1 MSLYTR
7 NARFSRA
14 WFLCLALS
22 GPVADV
28 SAAEPLTLARAE
40 QLSLAYAPWYAHH
53 HRNVDAAAAR
63 ADYVGQLPD
72 PQIILGALN
81 LPADSLRLDEVDMTM
96 LMVGVRQEFPPGD
109 TLTLRSKRAHSE
121 LDQETW
127 RLELERRTLVR
138 DVRNIWLDL
147 YYLEQSRAT
156 VRDLRPF
163 YLSAERASEGRYRA
177 GVARLQEVLAARL
190 TLARLDDRDQALRA
204 EIVRARAQLARRLG
218 QGADDPLPDA
228 LPALP
233 AAIQPFK
240 AADHPEARVTQSML
254 ATAQIDLGLARQQY
268 KPGYMLELSY
278 GARQDRPDLVSAMLS
293 MDMPLF
299 TRNRQD
305 RRVAE
310 QLSMENGARLAIAD
324 KLYELNALYRGI
336 EAEIAA
342 LNGRLMVYQKNIL
355 PESKRAAEVTVAGF
369 ARDQNELRDARISD
383 LETRLGYERLRVD
396 LAKAQAQLL
405 YLTGES
411 QP

>member
-1 MSLYTR
+1 MSLHIR
-7 NARFSRA
+7 NARYSRV

-22 GPVADV
+22 GLISDA

-72 PQIILGALN
+72 PQLILGALN

-204 EIVRARAQLARRLG
+204 EVVRARAQLARRLG
-218 QGADDPLPDA
+218 QGADDPLPDV
-228 LPALP
+228 LPPLP
-233 AAIQPFK
+233 RAMPFDAAG
-240 AADHPEARVTQSML
+240 HPEARVTQAML

-278 GARQDRPDLVSAMLS
+278 GARQDRSDLVSAMLS
-293 MDMPLF
+293 MDLPLF

-336 EAEIAA
+336 EAEIVA
-342 LNGRLMVYQKNIL
+342 LNGRLAVYQKSIL

-369 ARDQNELRDARISD
+369 ARDQNELREAGISD